1 MNVQGNVAVFRSSS
15 ATLLVNAA
23 TSFRKVWI
31 IVVMSTDWI
40 VQGTLISTRVQVF
53 GLKLTGLGVILLAGM
68 IICCSKELVFYN
80 S

>member
-40 VQGTLISTRVQVF
+40 VQGTLISTRVQVS
-53 GLKLTGLGVILLAGM
+53 GLKLTGLGVIVLTGM
-68 IICCSKELVFYN
+68 IICYETEVTFYKL
-80 S
+80 